1 MHSRKLSRFERQSS
15 RKTALLLMAREL
27 PSHIVWVYARP
38 DCMVQIY
45 REPSEYNLEHLGDEA
60 DIRFYVRLAR
70 TLKPRS
76 ILELACGTGR
86 ISVPLAKQGAHSGFL
101 VVGLDCEARMLK
113 EARAKIRRLP
123 SETRHRI
130 RLVRGDMRRWL
141 DRGRFDLVIVPCASI
156 THLLDLRDQLSV
168 WRHSY
173 ENLAPGGRFV
183 VDTTMPNFAAY
194 ADSFANPPRTLIEVD
209 RDVTDDVK
217 RVRLVRRRTVSYLP
231 DEQRAKIRFLYEKYR
246 RKKVVESRIDD
257 FESHVYF
264 PRELQL
270 LFIHT
275 GFEMEHIF
283 GDYERRPLRANS
295 QQVIMIARKPIE
307 V

>member
-1 MHSRKLSRFERQSS
+1 
-15 RKTALLLMAREL
+15 
-27 PSHIVWVYARP
+27 
-38 DCMVQIY
+38 MVQIY
-45 REPSEYNLEHLGDEA
+45 REPSEYDLEHLGDEA
-60 DIRFYVRLAR
+60 DIRFYVSLAR
-70 TLKPRS
+70 TLKPRT

-86 ISVPLAKQGAHSGFL
+86 ISIPLAKQGADSGFM
-101 VVGLDCEARMLK
+101 VVGLDSEAGMLK
-113 EARAKIRRLP
+113 GARDKIKRLP
-123 SETRHRI
+123 SGTRHRI
-130 RLVRGDMRRWL
+130 KLVRGDMRTWL
-141 DRGRFDLVIVPCASI
+141 NRGRFDLVIVPCASI

-168 WRHSY
+168 WRRSY

-194 ADSFANPPRTLIEVD
+194 ADSFANPPRTLVEID
-209 RDVTDDVK
+209 RDVTDESSK
-217 RVRLVRRRTVSYLP
+217 VRLVRRRTVTYLP

-246 RKKVVESRIDD
+246 RRKVVESRIDD

-275 GFEMEHIF
+275 GFDLEHVF

-295 QQVIMIARKPIE
+295 QLVIMIARKPIE